1 MTHLLQGSHEVL
13 VGSRDGSKDGE
24 GSAPGGRSLSMPLS
38 MDMKE
43 KRVMS
48 DGRRSLS
55 DSPNS
60 RSSCS

>member
-1 MTHLLQGSHEVL
+1 MQCSHEL
-13 VGSRDGSKDGE
+13 LGPPLSRDDDNDGE

-38 MDMKE
+38 LDMKE
-43 KRVMS
+43 NRVMS
-48 DGRRSLS
+48 AGRRSLR